1 MNKDLPNPFSELI
14 DPEPPVNATT
24 KPDAPINAF
33 DQKINLLI
41 EQTFMITVNKTPPKQ
56 RPMVFMEDI
65 AQLLT
70 KPILDTNILEQALF
84 ERILLPNPADFLLPN
99 DVKPGDHSDVTESRV
114 LVYLHGAF
122 IRNAR
127 AYTNQNDSIITE
139 ASAKIREL
147 IIRNVAT
154 AVKQP
159 DLYDGQNLGEQLL
172 ELVCNNECDS
182 TLTGQF
188 ISDVS
193 KEVLADN
200 DPNDF
205 IALMHVILRVLQEVQ
220 TQAKSATLVSLPL
233 WIFPTI
239 QMFVAD
245 KTNTNLAN
253 ILLNFSTP
261 PAGAN
266 GNQFAETLFG
276 QLLRLSILPKNQN
289 GPAEYF
295 EGIMNTQDTSISDSL
310 WSALRHHLDNV
321 HSVFR
326 ALLGHAGETRTKMLK
341 WIGDCLQANVARGQL
356 WNSHNPTGDMF
367 GSLTTASDSFMTG
380 LAGVLLRLC
389 KPLLKPGLRVLLV
402 DPTYCSV
409 PSGDRA
415 TKSVHMSDMDKETC
429 LIPRT
434 DENEV
439 LVTAGSYNFVTECF
453 FMTHKALDLSR
464 FLHFQL

>member
-1 MNKDLPNPFSELI
+1 MNKELANPFSELI
-14 DPEPPVNATT
+14 DPEPTPINTTSTT

-41 EQTFMITVNKTPPKQ
+41 EQTFMITVNKAPPKQ
-56 RPMVFMEDI
+56 RPMIYMEDV

-84 ERILLPNPADFLLPN
+84 ERILLPNPSDFLLPN
-99 DVKPGDHSDVTESRV
+99 DVKAADHQDITESRV

-122 IRNAR
+122 IRNAQS
-127 AYTNQNDSIITE
+127 YNNQNDSIIAE

-147 IIRNVAT
+147 IIRNVGT

-159 DLYDGQNLGEQLL
+159 DLYEGQNLGEQLL
-172 ELVCNNECDS
+172 ELVRHHDCDH

-188 ISDVS
+188 ISAFS

-200 DPNDF
+200 EPNDV
-205 IALMHVILRVLQEVQ
+205 IALMQVILRVLQEVQ
-220 TQAKSATLVSLPL
+220 IQAKASTLVSIAP
-233 WIFPTI
+233 WIFPTL
-239 QMFVAD
+239 QMFIAD
-245 KTNTNLAN
+245 KTNATLAN

-266 GNQFAETLFG
+266 GNQFGETLFG

-295 EGIMNTQDTSISDSL
+295 EGIMNTQDTSISGSL
-310 WSALRHHLDNV
+310 WTAHRHHLDNV

-341 WIGDCLQANVARGQL
+341 WIGDCLQANVARGKL
-356 WNSHNPTGDMF
+356 WNAHNPTGDMF
-367 GSLTTASDSFMTG
+367 GALTTASDSFMIG
-380 LAGVLLRLC
+380 LAGVMLRLC
-389 KPLLKPGLRVLLV
+389 KPLLKPSLRVMMV

-415 TKSVHMSDMDKETC
+415 AKGVNMSDMDKETC
-429 LIPRT
+429 LIPRRDDT
-434 DENEV
+434 EV
-439 LVTAGSYNFVTECF
+439 LITADTYNFVTECF
-453 FMTHKALDLSR
+453 FMTHKALDLSK
-464 FLHFQL
+464 